1 MDKTDGLEAQRYTE
15 VCRVLDEVLELW
27 EAMKQSDMEDAG
39 DDADR
44 FQMTFYVLM
53 DTIREWIRVMAR
65 RPEDSTAAQS
75 DERFAKL
82 LSALPSE
89 LQVPFE
95 LELDS
100 VLSDADFSVDNTE
113 QG

>member
-1 MDKTDGLEAQRYTE
+1 MDKTDALEAQRQAE
-15 VCRVLDEVLELW
+15 VCRVFAEVLELW
-27 EAMKQSDMEDAG
+27 EAMKQSDIEDAG

-44 FQMTFYVLM
+44 FQTKFYVLM
-53 DTIREWIRVMAR
+53 DSVREWIRVMTR
-65 RPEDSTAAQS
+65 RPEDIRAAQS
-75 DERFAKL
+75 DDRFAVL
-82 LSALPSE
+82 FTALPCE

-100 VLSDADFSVDNTE
+100 ALSDADYSVDGTE

>member
-1 MDKTDGLEAQRYTE
+1 MDKADGLEDRRRAE
-15 VCRVLDEVLELW
+15 VYRVLAEVVELW
-27 EAMKQSDMEDAG
+27 ETMKQSDMEDAG

-44 FQMTFYVLM
+44 FQMKFYVLM
-53 DTIREWIRVMAR
+53 DIIREWIAVMEPP
-65 RPEDSTAAQS
+65 PEDALAAQS

-82 LSALPSE
+82 VSALPSE

-100 VLSDADFSVDNTE
+100 ALSGAEHSVDSTE